1 MTILNKKA
9 PTFKLPSTDNDNFD
23 LSKHVG
29 KNIILYFYPR
39 DNTSGCTIEA
49 IDFNKLLPVIKK
61 NNGIVIGVSKDSLE
75 SHMRFKSKN
84 KLKFDL
90 LSDENIKVLK
100 KYKAWGLKKFLGKE
114 YMGIIRTTILI
125 NAKGV
130 THKIW
135 SNVRVKD
142 HAKDVVE
149 ELKKINKT

>member
-1 MTILNKKA
+1 MNMTILNKKA
-9 PTFKLPSTDNDNFD
+9 PNFKLPSTDNDNFD

-49 IDFNKLLPVIKK
+49 SDFNKLLPVIKK
-61 NNGIVIGVSKDSLE
+61 NNGIIIGVSKDSLE
-75 SHMRFKSKN
+75 SHMKFKNKN

-130 THKIW
+130 THKI
-135 SNVRVKD
+135 
-142 HAKDVVE
+142 
-149 ELKKINKT
+149 